1 MVETTHVKTNI
12 VIGMGFG
19 DEGKGRV
26 TAWLADK
33 MARTT
38 SAPYRDKAACVV
50 RFSGGQQAGHTVV
63 SKLDGMIPYTFES
76 DKYSH
81 QIRHV
86 FSTLGSGTLSDFNT
100 YVSKYCVF
108 DPQCAVNEFRAIGNE
123 IENELVGVPVKGFD
137 MIMPDDAAHDMCGK
151 YWMYLP
157 KCVIDPRVPLTTPY
171 EVYANQHSGDTISD
185 GTCGMGVWAT
195 RVRETAGIS
204 ITAGDM
210 RYPVVLRTKLKSLA
224 GWYRKSGVLPADID
238 LELDRWLS
246 AVDLIIRDSRHFSI
260 GPLPACSDG
269 LIFEGSQGLLLDQT
283 HGFAP
288 NTTPSD
294 TGLSNLTAFDND
306 LGFGKRP
313 INMLNDI
320 FLRNNGE
327 DMRDIVF
334 SSDIYLVTR
343 AYQTRHGA
351 GFMTNETLPHNIA
364 DDPDETNVMNE
375 WQKDFRKSILDV
387 DLLNYALDRHMICET
402 VNGTKSRLHLVVTCV
417 DHVRDALCFTENGKM
432 RQFSD
437 TDEFIAEIGSALF
450 DHRTITSEVKL
461 HYSDSPSGQIKD
473 AMSKQEY
480 MRRNYVR
487 YASTYDSNCVAI
499 G

>member
-1 MVETTHVKTNI
+1 MKSNI

-33 MARTT
+33 IAR
-38 SAPYRDKAACVV
+38 SACAPYHDRAECVV

-63 SKLDGMIPYTFES
+63 SKVDNMIPYIIES
-76 DKYSH
+76 DKNRH

-86 FSTLGSGTLSDFNT
+86 FSTLGSGTLSGFNT
-100 YVSKYCVF
+100 YISKYCVF
-108 DPQCAVNEFRAIGNE
+108 DPQCAVNEFRVLGRELEDELNKIPIRGLDMLLT
-123 IENELVGVPVKGFD
+123 EN
-137 MIMPDDAAHDMCGK
+137 AAKDVAGK
-151 YWMYLP
+151 YWMHLP

-171 EVYANQHSGDTISD
+171 EVYVNRHSAETVSD
-185 GTCGMGVWAT
+185 GTCGMGIWAT
-195 RVRETAGIS
+195 RVREAAGLS

-210 RYPVVLRTKLKSLA
+210 RYPAVLHAKLKSLA
-224 GWYRKSGVLPADID
+224 EWYRKSGVLPAGAD
-238 LELDRWLS
+238 LDLDGWFS
-246 AVDLIIRDSRHFSI
+246 AVDLVIKDSRHFSI

-294 TGLSNLTAFDND
+294 TGLNNITAFDGD
-306 LGFGKRP
+306 LGLGKRP

-320 FLRNNGE
+320 VLQNKGE

-364 DDPDETNVMNE
+364 ADPDETNVTNE
-375 WQKDFRKSILDV
+375 WQKDFRRSILDV

-402 VNGTKSRLHLVVTCV
+402 VNGTKSTLHLVVTCV
-417 DHVRDALCFTENGKM
+417 DHVRDALCFTENGNL

-450 DHRTITSEVKL
+450 GHRSLSGEVKL
-461 HYSDSPSGQIKD
+461 HYSDSPSGAIKD
-473 AMSKQEY
+473 AVSKQEY
-480 MRRNYVR
+480 LRRKYGKI
-487 YASTYDSNCVAI
+487 YDSDYTAI

>member
-1 MVETTHVKTNI
+1 MIETTQIKSNI

-33 MARTT
+33 MQRTT
-38 SAPYRDKAACVV
+38 AAPSHGGAMCVV

-63 SKLDGMIPYTFES
+63 SKLDKMIPYTFES
-76 DKYSH
+76 DKCRH

-86 FSTLGSGTLSDFNT
+86 FSTLGSGTLSGFNT

-108 DPQCAVNEFRAIGNE
+108 DPQCAVNEFRVLAR
-123 IENELVGVPVKGFD
+123 ELEDELAGVQVNNSDLPATNIAARKVG
-137 MIMPDDAAHDMCGK
+137 GK
-151 YWMYLP
+151 YWMHLP

-171 EVYANQHSGDTISD
+171 EVYVNRHSDDTVAD

-195 RVRETAGIS
+195 RVREAAGFS

-210 RYPVVLRTKLKSLA
+210 RYPAVLHAKLKSLA
-224 GWYRKSGVLPADID
+224 DWYRKSGALPAGVDID
-238 LELDRWLS
+238 LDGWLS
-246 AVDLIIRDSRHFSI
+246 AVDLIIKDRRRLFSI
-260 GPLPACSDG
+260 GPCPACSDG

-294 TGLSNLTAFDND
+294 IGLSNLTAFDGD

-320 FLRNNGE
+320 FFQNNDG
-327 DMRDIVF
+327 DMRDVVF

-364 DDPDETNVMNE
+364 ADPDETNVTNE
-375 WQKDFRKSILDV
+375 WQKDFRRSVLDV

-417 DHVRDALCFTENGKM
+417 DHVRDALCFTENGKL

-437 TDEFIAEIGSALF
+437 TDEFIAEIGAALF
-450 DHRTITSEVKL
+450 DHRLIADKVEL
-461 HYSDSPSGQIKD
+461 HYSDSPSGPIKD
-473 AMSKQEY
+473 AMSKREY
-480 MRRNYVR
+480 MLRKYKD
-487 YASTYDSNCVAI
+487 TYDSDYKAI

>member
-1 MVETTHVKTNI
+1 MIGTTQIKSNI

-33 MARTT
+33 IARTV
-38 SAPYRDKAACVV
+38 SAPRWDRAACVV

-63 SKLDGMIPYTFES
+63 SNLDGIIPYTFES
-76 DKYSH
+76 DKCRH

-86 FSTLGSGTLSDFNT
+86 FSTLGSGTLSGFNT

-108 DPQCAVNEFRAIGNE
+108 DPQCAVNEFRVLGRE
-123 IENELVGVPVKGFD
+123 LENELANVPVNGLD
-137 MIMPDDAAHDMCGK
+137 TLMTESAACDVCGK
-151 YWMYLP
+151 YWMHLP

-171 EVYANQHSGDTISD
+171 EVYVNRHSDDTMSD

-195 RVRETAGIS
+195 RVREAAGFS

-210 RYPVVLRTKLKSLA
+210 WYPVVLHAKLKSLA
-224 GWYRKSGVLPADID
+224 DWYRKSGALPADVD
-238 LELDRWLS
+238 LDLDKWLS

-260 GPLPACSDG
+260 NSLPACSDG
-269 LIFEGSQGLLLDQT
+269 LIFEGAQGLLLDQT

-294 TGLSNLTAFDND
+294 TGLVNLTAFDGD

-313 INMLNDI
+313 INMINDI
-320 FLRNNGE
+320 FLRNNSGVMS
-327 DMRDIVF
+327 DVVI
-334 SSDIYLVTR
+334 SSDVYLVTR

-351 GFMTNETLPHNIA
+351 GFMTNESLPHNIVTDA
-364 DDPDETNVMNE
+364 YETNVTNE
-375 WQKDFRKSILDV
+375 WQKEFRRSVLDV

-417 DHVRDALCFTENGKM
+417 DHVRDALCFTENGKR

-437 TDEFIAEIGSALF
+437 IDEFIAEIGSALF
-450 DHRTITSEVKL
+450 DHRAITGDVML
-461 HYSDSPSGQIKD
+461 HYSDSPTGPIKD

-480 MRRNYVR
+480 MRRKCAN
-487 YASTYDSNCVAI
+487 TYDSNYSTI

>member
-1 MVETTHVKTNI
+1 MIETTQIKSNI

-33 MARTT
+33 MSRTT
-38 SAPYRDKAACVV
+38 PAPPRDSATCVV

-63 SKLDGMIPYTFES
+63 SKFDKMIPYTFES
-76 DKYSH
+76 DKCRH

-86 FSTLGSGTLSDFNT
+86 FSTLGSGTLSGFKT

-108 DPQCAVNEFRAIGNE
+108 DPQCAVNEFRVLGR
-123 IENELVGVPVKGFD
+123 ELEDELAGVPVKGLD
-137 MIMPDDAAHDMCGK
+137 MISTDIAARKVGGK

-171 EVYANQHSGDTISD
+171 EVYVNRHSDDTVAD

-195 RVRETAGIS
+195 RVREAAGFS

-210 RYPVVLRTKLKSLA
+210 RYPAVLRAKLKSLA
-224 GWYRKSGVLPADID
+224 DWYHKSGALPADVDID
-238 LELDRWLS
+238 LDGWLS
-246 AVDLIIRDSRHFSI
+246 AVDLIIEDSRRHFSI
-260 GPLPACSDG
+260 GPCPACSDG

-294 TGLSNLTAFDND
+294 IGLSNLTAFDGN

-320 FLRNNGE
+320 FLQNNGD
-327 DMRDIVF
+327 DMRDVVF

-364 DDPDETNVMNE
+364 ADPDETNVTNE
-375 WQKDFRKSILDV
+375 WQKDFRRSVLDV

-402 VNGTKSRLHLVVTCV
+402 VDGTKSRLHLVVTCV
-417 DHVRDALCFTENGKM
+417 DHVRDALCFTENGKL

-450 DHRTITSEVKL
+450 DHRQIAGKVEL
-461 HYSDSPSGQIKD
+461 HYSDSPSGPVKD
-473 AMSKQEY
+473 TMTKREY
-480 MRRNYVR
+480 MIRKYNNMYGPG
-487 YASTYDSNCVAI
+487 SQSI